1 MNNSFCSGFRPV
13 QLDSFPTSGAASSA
27 LLVRA
32 TSRALRAASRTFAA
46 RTAFS
51 MICWASS

>member
-1 MNNSFCSGFRPV
+1 MNSSFCSGFRPV

-32 TSRALRAASRTFAA
+32 TSRALRAASRTRAA